1 MEITLTIDDNLLMRA
16 SQRTGIFEQT
26 ALLKAGLK
34 ALIAL
39 ESPKRL
45 AELGSSEN
53 TVTKDTPVTLGS
65 QRLSDADLTVN
76 QFNTFQ
82 AIMEISKR
90 CAALPI
96 QDSRSE
102 DEILG
107 YNDTGTFS

>member
-1 MEITLTIDDNLLMRA
+1 MKITLTIDDNLLMRA
-16 SQRTGIFEQT
+16 SQLTGILEQT
-26 ALLKAGLK
+26 ALVKAGLK

-39 ESPKRL
+39 ESP
-45 AELGSSEN
+45 
-53 TVTKDTPVTLGS
+53 TDLGS
-65 QRLSDADLTVN
+65 QRLSDAKD

-82 AIMEISKR
+82 AIMEISRR

-96 QDSRSE
+96 QGSCSE